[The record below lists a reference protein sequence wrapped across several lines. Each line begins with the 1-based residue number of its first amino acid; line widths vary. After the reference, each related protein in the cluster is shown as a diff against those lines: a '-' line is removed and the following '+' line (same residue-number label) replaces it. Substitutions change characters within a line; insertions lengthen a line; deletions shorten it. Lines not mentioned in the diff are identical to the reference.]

1 MACACSLA
9 ASGAEVH
16 ADMSHNLWWNAP
28 EVPVLRLILT
38 DSVASRG
45 TVSVDVAPDIPG
57 RCGSVKAQF
66 DYVLARPG
74 ASDTLELAL
83 PSLQPGFYRCTVSGD
98 ATDSFNIGYEPTNIV
113 SLPDAP
119 ADFDEFW

>member
-45 TVSVDVAPDIPG
+45 TVAVDVAPDIPG

-74 ASDTLELAL
+74 FRHIGACAAVLAARL
-83 PSLQPGFYRCTVSGD
+83 LSLHS
-98 ATDSFNIGYEPTNIV
+98 
-113 SLPDAP
+113 
-119 ADFDEFW
+119 

>member
-45 TVSVDVAPDIPG
+45 TVAVDVAPDIPG

-83 PSLQPGFYRCTVSGD
+83 PSLQPGFYRCTVSGED
-98 ATDSFNIGYEPTNIV
+98 RKSV
-113 SLPDAP
+113 V
-119 ADFDEFW
+119 